1 MELTTSATSLNI
13 ALARNVGMV
22 RDHQEDDFLVR
33 ANLANNVIGDSQNV
47 PLSPWGALFVVAD
60 GMGGMN
66 AGEVASHKAVEGIEN
81 YFQYLIEKGAVPPP
95 NQIQDTL
102 FKAINF
108 ANDTI
113 IQHAKTYPDTEGM
126 GTTLI
131 LLWLINDTAHV
142 AWCGDSRC
150 YMLRDGRLKQISKDH
165 SYVQELVDKKLI
177 TSDEAFYHPK
187 KNIVTQ
193 SLGDSMNKLEPSY
206 TSVPLSINDR
216 FLLCSDGLNTMLMDD
231 HIQQIATSS
240 TDIQECTQR
249 LVEAANTAGGYDN
262 ITVVLTDVVTG
273 PAASKQAPLARQ
285 KVSTPKTNNHTTSG
299 GKKSFIAQNMLPI
312 GVGLGLLLGGLLWL
326 VLGRSSDKL
335 SDVTAA
341 AKAATI
347 TKDSLKKIDIAK
359 EKKAQAEAD
368 AEKAAKDLIAKNN
381 AAGVSGTSTI
391 NSTGKTVAP
400 NPVNQPP
407 KPVKPNMSELGKDA
421 GQLLDD
427 KNSTPPSGNPA
438 QFGEKNPSVNGSAT
452 HPISNPDLNKFERKL
467 PTSTKIGDGL
477 PKGLPTDKPK
487 PATPPV
493 VKPPVNN
500 LPDDGGSGGGI
511 KKKK

>member
-22 RDHQEDDFLVR
+22 RDHQEDDFLIR

-47 PLSPWGALFVVAD
+47 PLSSWGALFVVAD

-81 YFQYLIEKGAVPPP
+81 YFKYLIEKGSASPL

-102 FKAINF
+102 FKAIHF

-150 YMLRDGRLKQISKDH
+150 YRLRDGRLRQISKDH

-231 HIQQIATSS
+231 HIQQIVTSS

-326 VLGRSSDKL
+326 LLGRGSDN
-335 SDVTAA
+335 SAAIAA
-341 AKAATI
+341 AKAAAAF
-347 TKDSLKKIDIAK
+347 TKDSLRDVKLARDKKEREETA
-359 EKKAQAEAD
+359 A
-368 AEKAAKDLIAKNN
+368 AEKAQTPASSPSGKVPTVVPNAATTPKKSEKTNIKDLGNDVNQHLEEKKNSPTPATPTQSVDN
-381 AAGVSGTSTI
+381 TDLFKIEKISPTLPKKEPKSELI
-391 NSTGKTVAP
+391 NDLNKNKTP
-400 NPVNQPP
+400 NPVKQ
-407 KPVKPNMSELGKDA
+407 
-421 GQLLDD
+421 
-427 KNSTPPSGNPA
+427 
-438 QFGEKNPSVNGSAT
+438 
-452 HPISNPDLNKFERKL
+452 
-467 PTSTKIGDGL
+467 
-477 PKGLPTDKPK
+477 
-487 PATPPV
+487 
-493 VKPPVNN
+493 
-500 LPDDGGSGGGI
+500 LPDQNIPEGHQ
-511 KKKK
+511 KKK

>member
-249 LVEAANTAGGYDN
+249 LVEAER
-262 ITVVLTDVVTG
+262 IPVT
-273 PAASKQAPLARQ
+273 PFPC
-285 KVSTPKTNNHTTSG
+285 
-299 GKKSFIAQNMLPI
+299 
-312 GVGLGLLLGGLLWL
+312 
-326 VLGRSSDKL
+326 
-335 SDVTAA
+335 
-341 AKAATI
+341 
-347 TKDSLKKIDIAK
+347 
-359 EKKAQAEAD
+359 
-368 AEKAAKDLIAKNN
+368 
-381 AAGVSGTSTI
+381 
-391 NSTGKTVAP
+391 
-400 NPVNQPP
+400 
-407 KPVKPNMSELGKDA
+407 
-421 GQLLDD
+421 
-427 KNSTPPSGNPA
+427 
-438 QFGEKNPSVNGSAT
+438 
-452 HPISNPDLNKFERKL
+452 
-467 PTSTKIGDGL
+467 
-477 PKGLPTDKPK
+477 
-487 PATPPV
+487 
-493 VKPPVNN
+493 
-500 LPDDGGSGGGI
+500 
-511 KKKK
+511 